1 MSRAFRQNTTQKNTF
16 YPQLLGTHGA
26 VATEHYLSTKA
37 GADIL
42 GGGGNAVDAAVGA
55 TFVEGVVNPQMF
67 TLGGECP
74 MLICMA
80 ETNQVISVNGN
91 TMAPGKANPEVYLER
106 GLTDVPDEGILSS
119 GVPAALGAL
128 VTVLARF
135 GRLTFAEVVAPA
147 LDYARNG
154 FPVHAGLY
162 GQERFGI
169 RDLEEKFRSQWPG
182 SSQVYLP
189 QGMVPEV
196 GKVLVNPAL
205 ADLLDYLKTMEQ
217 SLSGNREKRL
227 EAVLEAFYR
236 GDPAT

>member
-1 MSRAFRQNTTQKNTF
+1 MSRAFRQNTTQKNTY

-26 VATEHYLSTKA
+26 VVTEHYLATKA
-37 GADIL
+37 GADLL
-42 GGGGNAVDAAVGA
+42 GVGGNAVDAAVGA

-80 ETNQVISVNGN
+80 ETNQVVSVNGN
-91 TMAPGKANPEVYLER
+91 TSAPEKATPEVYLER
-106 GLTDVPDEGILSS
+106 GLADVPDEGILSS

-169 RDLEEKFRSQWPG
+169 HD
-182 SSQVYLP
+182 
-189 QGMVPEV
+189 
-196 GKVLVNPAL
+196 
-205 ADLLDYLKTMEQ
+205 
-217 SLSGNREKRL
+217 
-227 EAVLEAFYR
+227 
-236 GDPAT
+236 